1 MNLRAFP
8 EHLQLNPPSTIR
20 HKIVGPDQSLRY
32 LLCFS
37 SRCKDLIKAYIS
49 EVKKVIWKI
58 LLHIGKNLSKTR
70 RWRTSVVRP
79 KNSWGIWS
87 GGSSTTPRKRL
98 PLI

>member
-20 HKIVGPDQSLRY
+20 HKIVGPDQSFRY

-49 EVKKVIWKI
+49 EVKKSYMENFIAYWEESEQNKA
-58 LLHIGKNLSKTR
+58 LANKC
-70 RWRTSVVRP
+70 
-79 KNSWGIWS
+79 
-87 GGSSTTPRKRL
+87 GSSQK
-98 PLI
+98 

>member
-49 EVKKVIWKI
+49 EVKKVMENFIAYWEESEQNKA
-58 LLHIGKNLSKTR
+58 LANKC
-70 RWRTSVVRP
+70 
-79 KNSWGIWS
+79 
-87 GGSSTTPRKRL
+87 GSSQK
-98 PLI
+98 